1 MLKVPSMLRLAILL
15 PLLAVS
21 LSACALFE
29 PRDNESQLTRI
40 EHWIYGETGQ
50 RDEALM
56 LLNWFKVAGSLS
68 GKELKAAHR
77 LAERKFSKQPTTV
90 TRLQLAWLLAMK
102 NTGFQDIPRAAKLL
116 SIKRKSS
123 SQGQQAEALDDL
135 VYLVRHMVME
145 QKIQQDKNRQV
156 VNALNKEQEA
166 SKKLAAKIKDL
177 TQIEESMIQ
186 RKPLPETEL
195 R

>member
-1 MLKVPSMLRLAILL
+1 MLRLAILL

-123 SQGQQAEALDDL
+123 SQGQQTEVLDDL